1 VTFVLRMAWREA
13 RASWARLLFF
23 FLCVALG
30 VGAIVVLRSLVENV
44 RVTLVGEAREL
55 VGADVVIRSRQAW
68 TPETRDRI
76 LELAS
81 SPEFLDRAEMVET
94 QTMLVAAG
102 GTRAGAT
109 RLVDIRAIGPGFPFY
124 GALELE
130 DGRTYSH
137 DVFAGHGVLVQPAL
151 LVELGLEVGDEVRIG
166 GETFRIVGV
175 VTRDRVQRE
184 GLAFGPRVYVD
195 VADLRATGLLGFG
208 SRATEIVLTR
218 VEATQVDRVTER
230 LREALTRDV
239 ASVQSWRSL
248 EDRLGRNLTIAENHL
263 SLVGFAVL
271 VLGGIGVW
279 SVTRIVVQQKVRSV
293 AILKCVGATS
303 RQVLATYVVLMMWLA
318 ACGSLLGLALARL
331 GMALVPPSLLE
342 PLGVTNIGLTYS
354 ASAQGL
360 AVGLLVALLFALVP
374 LIEMRHVKP
383 LLLLRADTATSARQS
398 DRYSWI
404 IGGLVLAALVAVA
417 MWQAGSWRTGLYVSV
432 GLAAVGSV
440 LSLAGRVL
448 IRAVRPLTR
457 SSRFA
462 VRHAVVSLGRPGNQ
476 TRVILLSVGLG
487 CFFILG
493 IRAVQANLLDEFAV
507 QIGGNAPDLILIDI
521 QPDQVDEVSRIVE
534 PFVARRPDLLPLMRA
549 RVAAVAGRRVNLP
562 TREDLRREGVLL
574 REYGVTS
581 RSGLADNEQ
590 LVDGAFWTGPLES
603 STTDGGQDT
612 EVSIEQDLAEEAGL
626 GLGDVIRFDIAGQEL
641 SAVVTSVRQVAWGDT
656 QNGGFVF
663 VLRPGP
669 AVERTPQTFI
679 GFVTVADRPEAQ
691 GLLQRALVSACP
703 NVSVIDVGEVI
714 TSLRDIVNNVTF
726 AVTLVGAVTLVSGV
740 LILVGAVALTKVQRV
755 YEAAIYRT
763 LGASARLIATMV
775 AIEYGVL
782 GMLAGALGA
791 LGALGLSWA
800 MSRRVFDIAWH
811 PTPGLLLIGIA
822 ITAIAVGA
830 IGLVASVDVVVRKPL
845 ATLRRE

>member
-1 VTFVLRMAWREA
+1 MTFVLRMAWREA

-55 VGADVVIRSRQAW
+55 VGADVVIRSRQPW
-68 TPETRDRI
+68 TPEARDRV
-76 LELAS
+76 LQLVS
-81 SPEFLDRAEMVET
+81 SPEFLDRTEMVET
-94 QTMLVAAG
+94 QTMLAAAG
-102 GTRAGAT
+102 GARPGAT
-109 RLVDIRAIGPGFPFY
+109 RLVDIRAVGPGFPFY

-130 DGRTYSH
+130 GGRAYTH
-137 DVFAGHGVLVQPAL
+137 DLLAGHGMLVQPAV
-151 LVELGLEVGDEVRIG
+151 LVELGLAVGDEVRIG
-166 GETFRIVGV
+166 GEAFRIAGV

-195 VADLRATGLLGFG
+195 VADLRSTGLLGFG
-208 SRATEIVLTR
+208 SRATEAVLTR
-218 VEATQVDRVTER
+218 VEATEVERVTMQ
-230 LREALTRDV
+230 LREALTRDM

-318 ACGSLLGLALARL
+318 ACGSLLGLALAQL
-331 GMALVPPSLLE
+331 GMAMVPPSLLE
-342 PLGVTNIGLTYS
+342 PLGVSQVGLTFS
-354 ASAQGL
+354 ASAQGV

-374 LIEMRHVKP
+374 LVEMRHVKP
-383 LLLLRADTATSARQS
+383 LLLLRADTTTTARQS
-398 DRYSWI
+398 DRVSWVV
-404 IGGLVLAALVAVA
+404 GGLVLAALVAVA
-417 MWQAGSWRTGLYVSV
+417 MWQAGSWRTGLYVCA
-432 GLAAVGSV
+432 GLAAVGGA

-457 SSRFA
+457 SPRFA
-462 VRHAVVSLGRPGNQ
+462 LRHAVISLGRPGNQ

-521 QPDQVDEVSRIVE
+521 QLDQVDEVSRIVE
-534 PFVARRPDLLPLMRA
+534 PFAARRPDLLPLMRA
-549 RVAAVAGRRVNLP
+549 RVASVVGRRLNLP
-562 TREDLRREGVLL
+562 TRDDLRREGVLL

-581 RSGLADNEQ
+581 RPGLAGNEHV
-590 LVDGAFWTGPLES
+590 VDGAFWTGPLDAPA
-603 STTDGGQDT
+603 TAGGQDT
-612 EVSIEQDLAEEAGL
+612 EVSIEQDLAAEAGL
-626 GLGDVIRFDIAGQEL
+626 GLGDVIRFDVAGREL

-669 AVERTPQTFI
+669 AVDRTPQTFI
-679 GFVTVADRPEAQ
+679 GFVNLTDSPEAQ
-691 GLLQRALVSACP
+691 GLLQRALVGACP

-714 TSLRDIVNNVTF
+714 TSLRDIVDNVTF

-763 LGASARLIATMV
+763 LGASTRLIATMV
-775 AIEYGVL
+775 VIEYGVL
-782 GMLAGALGA
+782 GTLAGGLGA
-791 LGALGLSWA
+791 LGALALSWA
-800 MSRRVFDIAWH
+800 MSRHVFDIAWH
-811 PTPGLLLIGIA
+811 PTPGLLAGGIVA
-822 ITAIAVGA
+822 TAVSVGA
-830 IGLVASVDVVVRKPL
+830 SGLVASADVLVRKPL
-845 ATLRRE
+845 VTLRRE